1 MKRLSTRGWVAVGSA
16 GAFLFCLSLCAIVRS
31 CELARMGHV
40 SVVEADR
47 AIWRSFYA
55 RSTPPGRYRMTQASP
70 PVPGGYSFD
79 TKVMPGLAW
88 CGMLFYTWYP
98 EAGAFSAGPG
108 LTIACSGDGT
118 YEATGPNGPVTGTCV
133 FVGP

>member
-55 RSTPPGRYRMTQASP
+55 RSTPPR
-70 PVPGGYSFD
+70 
-79 TKVMPGLAW
+79 
-88 CGMLFYTWYP
+88 
-98 EAGAFSAGPG
+98 
-108 LTIACSGDGT
+108 
-118 YEATGPNGPVTGTCV
+118 
-133 FVGP
+133 